1 MAVKGKI
8 LVVDNEMDQLE
19 MLKEILQRMGYEVQ
33 TTDSP
38 RTAVKMAQSV
48 AFRVIFIDLI
58 MPEIDGTELC
68 EQIKRVRPAA
78 AIYAYSGHAH
88 LYSAERLR
96 RAGFQ
101 GTINK
106 PATMR
111 EIKTAIGQAINP
123 QVV

>member
-1 MAVKGKI
+1 MAAKGKI
-8 LVVDNEMDQLE
+8 LVVDNGTDQLE
-19 MLKEILQRMGYEVQ
+19 MIREILQRMGYDFQ

-38 RTAVKMAQSV
+38 RMAVEMVRKA

-78 AIYAYSGHAH
+78 AIYAYSGHAR
-88 LYSAERLR
+88 LYSSERLR

-106 PATMR
+106 PATMS
-111 EIKTAIGQAINP
+111 EIQAAIGQAF
-123 QVV
+123 